1 MTNDESKTGNLI
13 IALGIVLLIVGI
25 VVALIPR
32 TERQCVSVLL
42 VEVCENVTVFP
53 YALIGWPIFIIGL
66 ILAIAGAVMIGSSRQ
81 SPQPQPQQPYY
92 AQPVSPYPAQ
102 QQAPPQY
109 APQPYPQQQPAPIGT
124 CGYCCTS
131 AVSSTAA
138 SSDRHMWILRKTV
151 LLRRDCL
158 PGLQVCSA
166 QDAMRTSTWLDYW
179 SVQ

>member
-1 MTNDESKTGNLI
+1 MNDNHRETLKTRYRRWPPGVDIMTNDESKTGNLI

-124 CGYCCTS
+124 CGYCG
-131 AVSSTAA
+131 
-138 SSDRHMWILRKTV
+138 RQFYYGETV
-151 LLRRDCL
+151 CQGCRYAL
-158 PGLQVCSA
+158 P
-166 QDAMRTSTWLDYW
+166 RT
-179 SVQ
+179 Q